1 MDKLRK
7 VGVFWRNTKEGAK
20 SKGHGSLTINGMKQD
35 FVMLT
40 NKYKEKSSDPHF
52 TLLSSNEP
60 EVDEWATKQ
69 DDKPGLTDDDI
80 PF

>member
-7 VGVFWRNTKEGAK
+7 VGGFWKNTKEGAK
-20 SKGHGSLTINGMKQD
+20 SKGHGALTINGMKQD

-40 NKYKEKSSDPHF
+40 NNYKDKDTDPDF
-52 TLLSSNEP
+52 TLLTSNEP

-69 DDKPGLTDDDI
+69 DAKPALTADDI